1 MGSLFSRNLYSAVR
15 EKDASANKYN
25 INAEG
30 DLQRMYCGRS
40 QGPLLSFKPQ
50 EWEDILVEALW
61 DPDGGKGN
69 GHSKQKGGVF
79 HPEVKQ
85 PGAIQRNSS
94 VWMSYKIGTEEN

>member
-61 DPDGGKGN
+61 DPDGAKGN